1 MNSYLQKM
9 HQAWQW
15 AFQQDL
21 PTMSTH
27 PDVTTT
33 RQGTE
38 TEKGDSRGA
47 DTGLGGGRSPEYVGL
62 LPAFRAAGKR
72 ALLERAMNTG
82 LGGRPG
88 HR

>member
-38 TEKGDSRGA
+38 TEEGDSRGA
-47 DTGLGGGRSPEYVGL
+47 DTGLSREEGPSRAGHEHGAGGEARSPIEATGFGL
-62 LPAFRAAGKR
+62 TVLSF
-72 ALLERAMNTG
+72 
-82 LGGRPG
+82 
-88 HR
+88 